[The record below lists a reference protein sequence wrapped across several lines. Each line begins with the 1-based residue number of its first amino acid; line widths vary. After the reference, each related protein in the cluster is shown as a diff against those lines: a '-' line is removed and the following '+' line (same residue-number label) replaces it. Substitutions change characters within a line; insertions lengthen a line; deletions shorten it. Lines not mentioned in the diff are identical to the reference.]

1 MYNHPNED
9 VSRALLALDSAICS
23 WERST
28 GIESVLIF
36 REKGGF
42 THRSVNGKPGV
53 PDEVVDE
60 QVVAMVLRQSKKR
73 EKEK

>member
-1 MYNHPNED
+1 MYDHPNED
-9 VSRALLALDSAICS
+9 VSRALLDLDSALCT

-42 THRSVNGKPGV
+42 VHRSVNGKPGI
-53 PDEVVDE
+53 PEDIVDSQLIQIIMNGE
-60 QVVAMVLRQSKKR
+60 KK
-73 EKEK
+73 